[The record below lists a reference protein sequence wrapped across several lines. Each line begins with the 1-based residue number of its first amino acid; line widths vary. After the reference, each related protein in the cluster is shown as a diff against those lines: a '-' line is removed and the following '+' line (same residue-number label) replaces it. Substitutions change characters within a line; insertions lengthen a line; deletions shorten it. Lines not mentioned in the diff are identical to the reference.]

1 MEDLDIYANRIAIQ
15 KGIYYNEFK
24 LRKLA
29 RLVDLKTSESRI
41 RQMMYIIVS
50 VIIGIVINLI
60 FPYYVNGNLAH
71 TGIGTC
77 ITIGLISIKILNEI
91 KELSKKLDK

>member
-1 MEDLDIYANRIAIQ
+1 MIY
-15 KGIYYNEFK
+15 
-24 LRKLA
+24 
-29 RLVDLKTSESRI
+29 T
-41 RQMMYIIVS
+41 IVS

-60 FPYYVNGNLAH
+60 FPFYVNGSLMH
-71 TGIGTC
+71 TGAGTC

>member
-1 MEDLDIYANRIAIQ
+1 
-15 KGIYYNEFK
+15 
-24 LRKLA
+24 
-29 RLVDLKTSESRI
+29 
-41 RQMMYIIVS
+41 MMFIIIS

-60 FPYYVNGNLAH
+60 FPFYVNGSLMH
-71 TGIGTC
+71 TGVGTC

>member
-1 MEDLDIYANRIAIQ
+1 M
-15 KGIYYNEFK
+15 F
-24 LRKLA
+24 
-29 RLVDLKTSESRI
+29 
-41 RQMMYIIVS
+41 IIIS

-60 FPYYVNGNLAH
+60 FPFYVNGSSMH
-71 TGIGTC
+71 TGVGTC